1 MRKSSKESKES
12 QESKDS
18 RELLEALE
26 QLEKEKNIKKEVI
39 LEAIEQ
45 SLLNVCRKANGKN
58 DNVFVTIN
66 PETCELKVWIEKTV
80 VKELTDP
87 STEVTLDVARELNPV
102 CAIGDVVRQDIKSK
116 NFSRIVAG
124 EAKNI
129 IVQKIREEE
138 YNALYNM
145 YFEKSEDII
154 TGTVQRYVG
163 KNININLGKMDALL
177 METEMVKGE
186 HFQTG
191 ERVKVYVTN
200 VKKTNRGPRIEIS
213 RKNPGLI
220 KRLFEN
226 EVAEIREGI
235 VEIKAISREAGSRT
249 KMAVWSNDP
258 DVDPIGACIGMK
270 RARIDAVVD
279 ELYGEKI
286 DIINWNDNPALLIE
300 NALSPAKVIGVWAD
314 EEERDAIVIVP
325 DNMLSLAI
333 GKEGQNARLA
343 ARLTGYKIDI
353 KSETQAKESGLFEEL
368 GYDGEEYEGYS
379 EFEEDEV
386 YEEDSYEEIPEDFEE

>member
-58 DNVFVTIN
+58 DNVFVNIN
-66 PETCELKVWIEKTV
+66 RETCELKVWIEKTV
-80 VKELTDP
+80 VETLSDP
-87 STEVTLDVARELNPV
+87 STEIALDVARELNPV
-102 CAIGDVVRQDIKSK
+102 CAVGDTVRQDIKSK

-145 YFEKSEDII
+145 YFEKSDDII

-163 KNININLGKMDALL
+163 KNVNINLGKMDALL
-177 METEMVKGE
+177 MEAEMVKGE

-191 ERVKVYVTN
+191 QRVKVYVAN

-213 RKNPGLI
+213 RKNAGLI

-226 EVAEIREGI
+226 EVAEIRDGI

-258 DVDPIGACIGMK
+258 DVDPIGACIGVK
-270 RARIDAVVD
+270 RSRIDAVVS

-353 KSETQAKESGLFEEL
+353 KSETQAKETGLFEEL

-379 EFEEDEV
+379 EFEDEEV
-386 YEEDSYEEIPEDFEE
+386 YDELDEDFVE